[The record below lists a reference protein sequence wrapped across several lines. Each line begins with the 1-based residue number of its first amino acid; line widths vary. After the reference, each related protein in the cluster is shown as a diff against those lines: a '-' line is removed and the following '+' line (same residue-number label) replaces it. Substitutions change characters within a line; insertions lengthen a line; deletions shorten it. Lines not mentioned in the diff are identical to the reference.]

1 MTRLEFED
9 KQEEAQII
17 QQQKTTEIKKD
28 KKTSNTS
35 R

>member
-1 MTRLEFED
+1 MTRLEFE
-9 KQEEAQII
+9 KQQEEAQII

-28 KKTSNTS
+28 KTLNTS